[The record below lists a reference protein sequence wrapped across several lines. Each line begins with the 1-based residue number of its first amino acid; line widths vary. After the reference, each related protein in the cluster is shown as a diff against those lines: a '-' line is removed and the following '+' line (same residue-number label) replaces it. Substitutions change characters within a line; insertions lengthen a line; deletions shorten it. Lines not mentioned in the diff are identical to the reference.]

1 MSVGDSWKFWAKR
14 VKAAQVDAQHLCKK
28 ASSTIQYTD
37 LECAKAQRST
47 QDCLAQCSSDQRELR
62 RRFDTQL
69 KDVEFAMSCA
79 EWTLNKPENRSKAR
93 SQTEATQ
100 VQRSNVLLHELST
113 TQKNLRCLSRQCKR
127 DLQVLEACRNVTT
140 ANVAARPSSAPGT
153 PGAGPGTFKNLK
165 RSRSA
170 VATRNFRK
178 DRSESPG
185 PPGGLWEE
193 LQHLT
198 VEQKQMTKGLRE
210 CEYGVD
216 RCAAWAS
223 VLSNLEDR
231 VTDVLLRRPL
241 VTRRSLSAL
250 TEDDRPTT
258 SRLRR
263 VSKETSGK
271 EPYLRRCFVVNF
283 RRLMELQKVFAII
296 HELIKSTAIAALTL
310 VLAGNVWQLGYSVL
324 FVAILF
330 VMYGFHAAHYD
341 TMDISDYHHLVDLLE
356 DDHGVC
362 GGRSIDNP
370 NRLLKALTLARTGRR
385 RRAVLIILLF
395 GLLCSGMWSMVAYSW
410 TMELTEGVWSIGDE
424 FYATLLL
431 VGTLMLLF
439 HTVFEWLYWRETQC
453 VMPWWNR
460 QLKEPWDPARH
471 GIPRRFRWFGLPSMW
486 FTCGN
491 AYSDLSL
498 WIQHAKGQWRG
509 KKVNKVFPEEMAL
522 FSLHASGACQLRR
535 TLQHAKLYSVQRCS
549 FLTREGDANAL
560 PKGSDPEEL
569 QINFV
574 FFDTQSKEYMQ
585 PEEEQKETQIHVL
598 NRPIRSGT
606 KGADRLDLGST
617 LLEHAPQ
624 IEKRQDN
631 GLAVALRSA
640 PFRLGVQRS
649 VVAASEFL
657 TPAAT
662 VRESRAEVAG
672 AEDAKLGLIP
682 QFAGG
687 EVLVKDVSKGG
698 WAETAGIRA
707 GARIL
712 QLNGVAVPGMA
723 DADFKAALK
732 QRPLQI
738 RYEQKVL
745 EVVLEDPAEKL
756 GCSFSGAPPANA
768 VVAKVSPGS
777 FAERSLIQVG
787 YELVAVNGDAL
798 KELTDATFRDRLK
811 ARPVRLR
818 YQVPEDAAAAQ
829 QVQAQANAATTIQ
842 AHARGHQ
849 ARKSTAAKAEAGKSL
864 GFSRGDAF
872 FIAAGW
878 QEVWLEIVLEDAEVK
893 LGQPLSQFLLL
904 WNGLLLAVGLPCNLQ
919 GGEGITWS
927 NIQTGQLLVALN
939 GMQMKELNAETF
951 KQALKGRPV
960 RLNFEIPLSEDTSWM
975 QEK

>member
-1 MSVGDSWKFWAKR
+1 MPSPRGPAAAHGQAVLDMQGFAAPSGLRPVSPQPRSPQTGVSEDSAR
-14 VKAAQVDAQHLCKK
+14 H
-28 ASSTIQYTD
+28 
-37 LECAKAQRST
+37 
-47 QDCLAQCSSDQRELR
+47 R
-62 RRFDTQL
+62 RRPSPGSSPEAEQTVQDTTELAEKVAEQVAKSLMPAL
-69 KDVEFAMSCA
+69 KSHMEALRPKSEPRAMI
-79 EWTLNKPENRSKAR
+79 P
-93 SQTEATQ
+93 
-100 VQRSNVLLHELST
+100 
-113 TQKNLRCLSRQCKR
+113 
-127 DLQVLEACRNVTT
+127 LEAVDRVSDGVAMALGNRLQTLEEQV
-140 ANVAARPSSAPGT
+140 AEVAALAPLL
-153 PGAGPGTFKNLK
+153 A
-165 RSRSA
+165 
-170 VATRNFRK
+170 
-178 DRSESPG
+178 
-185 PPGGLWEE
+185 
-193 LQHLT
+193 
-198 VEQKQMTKGLRE
+198 GLR
-210 CEYGVD
+210 
-216 RCAAWAS
+216 
-223 VLSNLEDR
+223 
-231 VTDVLLRRPL
+231 PL
-241 VTRRSLSAL
+241 PTLDMKDSSGSMLFPHSGSGPLARRSLSAL

-486 FTCGN
+486 FTCGS

-617 LLEHAPQ
+617 LLEHAAN
-624 IEKRQDN
+624 IEKR
-631 GLAVALRSA
+631 S
-640 PFRLGVQRS
+640 S
-649 VVAASEFL
+649 
-657 TPAAT
+657 
-662 VRESRAEVAG
+662 
-672 AEDAKLGLIP
+672 I
-682 QFAGG
+682 
-687 EVLVKDVSKGG
+687 
-698 WAETAGIRA
+698 
-707 GARIL
+707 
-712 QLNGVAVPGMA
+712 
-723 DADFKAALK
+723 
-732 QRPLQI
+732 
-738 RYEQKVL
+738 
-745 EVVLEDPAEKL
+745 
-756 GCSFSGAPPANA
+756 
-768 VVAKVSPGS
+768 
-777 FAERSLIQVG
+777 
-787 YELVAVNGDAL
+787 
-798 KELTDATFRDRLK
+798 
-811 ARPVRLR
+811 
-818 YQVPEDAAAAQ
+818 
-829 QVQAQANAATTIQ
+829 
-842 AHARGHQ
+842 
-849 ARKSTAAKAEAGKSL
+849 
-864 GFSRGDAF
+864 
-872 FIAAGW
+872 
-878 QEVWLEIVLEDAEVK
+878 
-893 LGQPLSQFLLL
+893 
-904 WNGLLLAVGLPCNLQ
+904 
-919 GGEGITWS
+919 
-927 NIQTGQLLVALN
+927 
-939 GMQMKELNAETF
+939 
-951 KQALKGRPV
+951 
-960 RLNFEIPLSEDTSWM
+960 
-975 QEK
+975 